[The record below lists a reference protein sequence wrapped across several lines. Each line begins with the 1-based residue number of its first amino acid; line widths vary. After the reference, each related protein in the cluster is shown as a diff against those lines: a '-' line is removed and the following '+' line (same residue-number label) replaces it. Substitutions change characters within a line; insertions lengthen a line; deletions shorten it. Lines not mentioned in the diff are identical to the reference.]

1 MFMLVRDVLTLYE
14 FKGKCPKIGKNSYV
28 FPTADLIGD
37 VEIGEGCY
45 VGPGARLRADCG
57 SVRVGNHTNIQDNCV
72 FHTRTGEN
80 CIIGNG
86 VTIGHGAIIHGA
98 KIEDKAVIGM
108 GAIISDYAVV
118 GEGAVIAEGAVV
130 KNRTNVPKRKVMAGV
145 PAGVVSD
152 VSQELYDFW
161 ISSSKMYEDLAVFL
175 CSRGLKRIEFQSDA
189 T

>member
-1 MFMLVRDVLTLYE
+1 MGDILTLYE
-14 FKGKCPKIGKNSYV
+14 FEGKSPKIGENSYV
-28 FPTADLIGD
+28 FSTADLIGD

-45 VGPGARLRADCG
+45 VGAGARLRADCG
-57 SVRVGNHTNIQDNCV
+57 SARVGNHTNIQDNCV
-72 FHTRTGEN
+72 IHTRVGEN

-98 KIEDKAVIGM
+98 RIEDSVVIGM
-108 GAIISDYAVV
+108 GAIISDYAVI
-118 GEGAVIAEGAVV
+118 GEGAVIVEGSVV

-145 PAGVVSD
+145 PARVKSD

-161 ISSSKMYEDLAVFL
+161 ISSRKMYEDLAVFR
-175 CSRGLKRIEFQSDA
+175 CSRGLKKTEFQSDG